1 MAVDMVEIIKGGYIP
16 EEAPLT
22 ETLRANLKIYIDDQF
37 NIIGDPA
44 LSLSDDAVI
53 HAVQNLN
60 SLTNLV
66 RRVGDLENLYTNF
79 MNTLREEALKI
90 AEEIDKL

>member
-1 MAVDMVEIIKGGYIP
+1 MAIGMTEIIKGGYIP

-22 ETLRANLKIYIDDQF
+22 ETLRANLKMCIDEQF
-37 NIIGDPA
+37 SIIGDPN

-60 SLTNLV
+60 AITNLV
-66 RRVGDLENLYTNF
+66 RRVGDLENLYTEF
-79 MNTLREEALKI
+79 MKTLREEALKI